1 MKKLLLTIL
10 LSLSTTI
17 YADSCPLLET
27 KQTECDVVKVIDG
40 DTFYANCNNVYTKI
54 RMVEIDSYESRLN
67 NRAYKQAWQQKL
79 TPEQI
84 VGRGKKASSI
94 AKEELL
100 NKHVILTQPQKQ
112 KIDIYGRTLA
122 KVYIDCVDINNK
134 FLIEHP
140 DVYLKY

>member
-1 MKKLLLTIL
+1 MKKIIL
-10 LSLSTTI
+10 MLICILSTTA
-17 YADSCPLLET
+17 YAYECPLLET
-27 KQTECDVVKVIDG
+27 KQTECNVVKVIDG
-40 DTFYANCNNVYTKI
+40 DTFHANCNNVYTKI

-79 TPEQI
+79 TPEQV

-100 NKHVILTQPQKQ
+100 NKHVIITQPQKQ
-112 KIDIYGRTLA
+112 KIDVYGRTLA
-122 KVYIDCVDINNK
+122 KVYINCININNK
-134 FLIEHP
+134 FLTEHP

>member
-1 MKKLLLTIL
+1 MKKLLLAIL
-10 LSLSTTI
+10 LTLSATT
-17 YADSCPLLET
+17 YADSCPTLKTE
-27 KQTECDVVKVIDG
+27 QTECIVAKVIDG
-40 DTFYANCNNVYTKI
+40 DTFHAYCNKVYTKI

-94 AKEELL
+94 TKKELL

>member
-1 MKKLLLTIL
+1 MKKLLLAVL
-10 LSLSTTI
+10 LTLSTAI
-17 YADSCPLLET
+17 HADSCPLLTT

-40 DTFYANCNNVYTKI
+40 DTFHANCNNVYTKI
-54 RMVEIDSYESRLN
+54 RMVEIDSYESRMN

-100 NKHVILTQPQKQ
+100 NKHVVLTQPQKQ
-112 KIDIYGRTLA
+112 KIDVYGRTLA
-122 KVYIDCVDINNK
+122 KVYINCVDINNK
-134 FLIEHP
+134 FLTEHP